1 MATTPI
7 PAFKFS
13 FQLTL
18 EGVSDTS
25 DPEYFYAIDGL
36 GLMYQMDRYFPGG
49 YGKSYSIP
57 LLYETDNLTL
67 KRPVV
72 QDKTN
77 ITKWCEQALDTSI
90 FKPTIA
96 HIFVFNKD
104 KSINTHWSVEQVYP
118 IGLKISSLDLESGS
132 PVVIETI
139 TLAYTRLNR
148 VA

>member
-1 MATTPI
+1 MDAPI

-13 FQLTL
+13 FQITL
-18 EGVSDTS
+18 NDVSDTS

-36 GLMYQMDRYFPGG
+36 GIMYQMDRYFPGG
-49 YGKSYSIP
+49 HGRSYSMP
-57 LLYETDNLTL
+57 QMYETDNLVL
-67 KRPVV
+67 KRPVL
-72 QDKTN
+72 QEKTN
-77 ITKWCEQALDTSI
+77 ITKWCEKALDTNI

-96 HIFVFNKD
+96 NIFILNKD
-104 KSINTHWSVEQVYP
+104 KSVHTHWSVEQIYP

-139 TLAYTRLNR
+139 TLAYARLNR